1 MKALCWTLALLPL
14 LISTRTLAG
23 QEMKAMVQA
32 SGRQVEVRVSH
43 ADGRPA
49 EGVRVRLLL
58 GRQLVVAAGRT
69 NANGC
74 WVQTVSE
81 PGAYEAVVETGPND
95 ETAIRQTFVVRD
107 APVRTSFPW
116 PAALFASFT
125 VIGVGLLAWARK
137 KEFFSKLK
145 PRWRAALAVAIL
157 LTATGG
163 VWSWSLRPRKSAPPP
178 PAHDVAGAAREFLR
192 DQNVKPLSGSL
203 EKLLADQSGKR
214 VATQE
219 HPLLGQPAPDF
230 TLAGTRLNEIQLHEL
245 QAKGPVVLIFYY
257 GYHCDHCVGQL
268 FASNDDIA
276 KFHELGAEVVAI
288 SADPP
293 QATLDRF
300 REYGAFAFPVLFD
313 PENRTA
319 QAFGVFEPAT
329 ANNAERLEH
338 GTFIIGRD
346 GRVHWAYR
354 AKSPFTGNLTLLYE
368 IARLE
373 GRLPESKQP

>member
-1 MKALCWTLALLPL
+1 
-14 LISTRTLAG
+14 
-23 QEMKAMVQA
+23 
-32 SGRQVEVRVSH
+32 
-43 ADGRPA
+43 
-49 EGVRVRLLL
+49 
-58 GRQLVVAAGRT
+58 
-69 NANGC
+69 
-74 WVQTVSE
+74 
-81 PGAYEAVVETGPND
+81 VETGPND
-95 ETAIRQTFVVRD
+95 ETAIRQTFVVHD
-107 APVRTSFPW
+107 APIRTSFPW
-116 PAALFASFT
+116 PAALFASLT

-137 KEFFSKLK
+137 KEFFAKLK
-145 PRWRAALAVAIL
+145 PRWRAALAIAIL

-163 VWSWSLRPRKSAPPP
+163 VWSWSLRPRKTTAPPP
-178 PAHDVAGAAREFLR
+178 ARDVASAAREFLR
-192 DQNVKPLSGSL
+192 EQNVKPLSGPL
-203 EKLLADQSGKR
+203 DKLLTDPAAEH

-230 TLAGTRLNEIQLHEL
+230 TLADTNLHETRLRDLL
-245 QAKGPVVLIFYY
+245 AKGPVVVIFYY

-276 KFHELGAEVVAI
+276 KFHELGAEVIAI

-300 REYGAFAFPVLFD
+300 QEYGAFAFPVLFD

-329 ANNAERLEH
+329 ANSPERLRH
-338 GTFIIGRD
+338 GTFVVGRD
-346 GRVHWAYR
+346 GCVHWAYR
-354 AKSPFTGNLTLLYE
+354 GKSPFTWNMTLLYE